1 MSFFDF
7 FNDVVDTVSDTAD
20 KVAKGAKVVGYI
32 AKKGN
37 LLDVAEF
44 AKSVGKWASPLK
56 IAPTPVL
63 EGGQKVIKGMRWTT
77 GEGDPVLGTAFVEG
91 SKAFRELEPRFGA
104 ARPDDT
110 WSGGPAPGRYERR
123 VEGQLD
129 HVAILRD
136 ADANVGHVMSREAD
150 ELNEVRRILDGLH
163 NELADFG
170 EYSKWIGFGQIGKTL
185 QFSIET
191 AAVIQVVN
199 EARKKLWE
207 MHDFANAN
215 AAAVREAVQLYEK
228 VSREATPQ
236 DSIGD
241 FDPPR

>member
-7 FNDVVDTVSDTAD
+7 FNDVVDTVSDTAG
-20 KVAKGAKVVGYI
+20 KIEKGAKVVGYI

-37 LLDVAEF
+37 LLDVADF

-77 GEGDPVLGTAFVEG
+77 GDGDPVLGTVFVEG
-91 SKAFRELEPRFGA
+91 SKAFRELEPRFSA

-110 WSGGPAPGRYERR
+110 WSGGDAPKLYERR
-123 VEGQLD
+123 LDGQLD

-136 ADANVGHVMSREAD
+136 ADAKVGQVMSREAD

-170 EYSKWIGFGQIGKTL
+170 EFSKWIGVGQIGKGM
-185 QFSIET
+185 QFAIES
-191 AAVIQVVN
+191 AVVLQVVN
-199 EARKKLWE
+199 EARKKMWE

-215 AAAVREAVQLYEK
+215 AASVREAIQLYEK

>member
-20 KVAKGAKVVGYI
+20 KVEKGAKVVGYI

-44 AKSVGKWASPLK
+44 AKSLGKWAAPLK

-77 GEGDPVLGTAFVEG
+77 GDGDPILGTAFVEG
-91 SKAFRELEPRFGA
+91 SKAFRELEPKVDA
-104 ARPDDT
+104 ARPDGT
-110 WSGGPAPGRYERR
+110 WSGGKAPGRYEGRL
-123 VEGQLD
+123 EGQLD

-136 ADANVGHVMSREAD
+136 ADGKVGQVMSREAD

-170 EYSKWIGFGQIGKTL
+170 EFSKWIGVGQIGKTL
-185 QFSIET
+185 QLSIET

-207 MHDFANAN
+207 MHDHANAN
-215 AAAVREAVQLYEK
+215 AAAVREALQLYEK